1 MDQEAPVVEAREI
14 ESDMPDQLK
23 VSSNVRRYHY
33 FFFLLFPVL
42 VWSFKEEEKEKK
54 VS

>member
-42 VWSFKEEEKEKK
+42 V
-54 VS
+54 